1 MNHESCILD
10 REFMH
15 HEIFKKG
22 GFMFQTIQKMK
33 ARNDRGF
40 TLIELL
46 IVVAIIGILAAI
58 AIPAYLGAQEKARK
72 SNAIKA
78 AESAEPDLQHWLNS
92 ALKGAIAGSPQAGL
106 KEVDTDWSGA
116 VDAGD
121 MINSDL
127 YSVGADAA
135 TSVVTQYITAREG
148 GAGMNG
154 TETSPWAGMTGM
166 AVTELFHQGTA
177 AACLPANPP
186 GARGQ
191 VDLSPATATTIVI
204 QATDNGPG
212 GGGGVISLL
221 KCKVVSS
228 E

>member
-1 MNHESCILD
+1 
-10 REFMH
+10 
-15 HEIFKKG
+15 
-22 GFMFQTIQKMK
+22 MFQTIQKMK
-33 ARNDRGF
+33 MRNERGF

-92 ALKGAIAGSPQAGL
+92 ALKGAVAGPGSLL
-106 KEVDTDWSGA
+106 KEVDTNWDGSVTAADDDNATLYGA
-116 VDAGD
+116 GP
-121 MINSDL
+121 
-127 YSVGADAA
+127 AA
-135 TSVVTQYITAREG
+135 TSVVNAYITAREG

-154 TETSPWAGMTGM
+154 VEASPWAGMTGM
-166 AVTELFHQGTA
+166 TLTELFHLGGAT
-177 AACLPANPP
+177 ACLATNPP
-186 GARGQ
+186 GSRGQ
-191 VDLSPATATTIVI
+191 VDLSPATGTTIAI

-212 GGGGVISLL
+212 GGGGAISLL
-221 KCKVVSS
+221 KCKIVSS

>member
-1 MNHESCILD
+1 
-10 REFMH
+10 
-15 HEIFKKG
+15 
-22 GFMFQTIQKMK
+22 MFQTIQKMK

-92 ALKGAIAGSPQAGL
+92 ALKGAVANSPGAAL
-106 KEVDTDWSGA
+106 IEVDTNWNGSVEATDDTNTVLYGA
-116 VDAGD
+116 GP
-121 MINSDL
+121 
-127 YSVGADAA
+127 AA
-135 TSVVTQYITAREG
+135 TAVVAKYITAREG

-154 TETSPWAGMTGM
+154 IEQSPWAGMTNMG
-166 AVTELFHQGTA
+166 AVELFVLGAATA
-177 AACLPANPP
+177 CDNSV

-191 VDLSPATATTIVI
+191 VDLSPPTASTIVI
-204 QATDNGPG
+204 RASDNGPG
-212 GGGGVISLL
+212 GGGGTASLL

>member
-1 MNHESCILD
+1 MYQ
-10 REFMH
+10 
-15 HEIFKKG
+15 
-22 GFMFQTIQKMK
+22 MFQILQQMKM
-33 ARNDRGF
+33 RNKRGF

-92 ALKGAIAGSPQAGL
+92 ALKGAVTNSPGAAL
-106 KEVDTDWSGA
+106 IEVDTNWDGA
-116 VDAGD
+116 VTSA
-121 MINSDL
+121 DL
-127 YSVGADAA
+127 DNANLYGSGTAA
-135 TSVVTQYITAREG
+135 VAVITQYLVAREG
-148 GAGMNG
+148 GNGMNG
-154 TETSPWAGMTGM
+154 IEQSPWAGMTNM
-166 AVTELFHQGTA
+166 TANELFVLGAATACTTA
-177 AACLPANPP
+177 A

-191 VDLSPATATTIVI
+191 VDLSPATASTIVI
-204 QATDNGPG
+204 RATDNGPG
-212 GGGGVISLL
+212 GGGGADSLL